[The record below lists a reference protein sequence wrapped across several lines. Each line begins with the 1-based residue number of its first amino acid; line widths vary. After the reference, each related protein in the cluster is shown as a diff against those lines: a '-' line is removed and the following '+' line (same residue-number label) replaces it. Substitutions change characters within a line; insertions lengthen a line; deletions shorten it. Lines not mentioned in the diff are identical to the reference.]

1 MSGRKRFVAVVG
13 LGVLIGVAAGCAGG
27 CSPGSPGP
35 SSATSTAPM
44 TKLIIEIT
52 GGFAYVPEV
61 SGRTLNI
68 AYLNDVEIKETVAG
82 VERIICQVDQ
92 IGTELSVLRGNIVD
106 PPLSQVPPNRTF
118 NLDKAVVKIPALNTV
133 NTPLIYNRPAFPP
146 SPAKPTNANHWKNLQ
161 YVPSLKDHHPNS
173 GIRPTWRNEVNG
185 RVELRGGT
193 LEATV
198 PTDPGIEKADF
209 EFKKGTTSR
218 GSFAATDKTIYT
230 VDVPGN
236 FVELQVTGWGY
247 SFGTVKIEPPN
258 PGQPVRLKL
267 KGLHAPNAVSSFLP
281 GDEVKD
287 FCAFYSLIEPKQSS
301 SEMVKVY
308 YNGPPTSS
316 FPPGAKPSP
325 GYFCMGDG
333 F

>member
-1 MSGRKRFVAVVG
+1 
-13 LGVLIGVAAGCAGG
+13 
-27 CSPGSPGP
+27 
-35 SSATSTAPM
+35 M

-61 SGRTLNI
+61 SSRTLNI

-82 VERIICQVDQ
+82 VERIICQVDE

-118 NLDKAVVKIPALNTV
+118 NLDKAVVKIPALNTI
-133 NTPLIYNRPAFPP
+133 NTALIYNRPAFPP

-198 PTDPGIEKADF
+198 PTDPSIREGAI
-209 EFKKGTTSR
+209 
-218 GSFAATDKTIYT
+218 
-230 VDVPGN
+230 
-236 FVELQVTGWGY
+236 
-247 SFGTVKIEPPN
+247 
-258 PGQPVRLKL
+258 
-267 KGLHAPNAVSSFLP
+267 
-281 GDEVKD
+281 
-287 FCAFYSLIEPKQSS
+287 SS
-301 SEMVKVY
+301 SRRARRRGAVLRR
-308 YNGPPTSS
+308 PTR
-316 FPPGAKPSP
+316 PSIRSTCRKCC
-325 GYFCMGDG
+325 GVAGHRLG
-333 F
+333 ILRRHGQNRTTESGHSRSG